1 MASSLHTRHHPPAAP
16 SEYSSGMD
24 PHHHSA
30 NYTRRNAQRE
40 LALAQT
46 SRPPVTEAPRQDNNI
61 MNIRG
66 TLDSSLYQICLSLRR
81 RLAHVPGFH
90 QYLAEM
96 EEEEAEADGA
106 TDPVTSMWNCLRR
119 GYPLMTIYNAFRP
132 HDLLR
137 VDANRLAERQIGKAA
152 TFKFLQACLT
162 DLMIP
167 ANEGFL
173 ITDLYGG
180 DTTGFVKV
188 TKVVNKVLDKLD
200 ERGLLLPSDP
210 RFQDYDEKPGLGSNS
225 THIQHVVKEIVE
237 SERTYVQHLELL
249 QQAKNELEAG
259 GTVPGDSIHD
269 TFLNLN
275 ALLDFQRRF
284 LIRIEQQN
292 SLPESQQ
299 NWGQLFI
306 QYKESFRVYE
316 PFIANQ
322 TRCNETVTREWDKIS
337 ASPHS
342 SNINDLFESQACFHS
357 FCVKPFQRLSKYPL
371 LLKQLRS
378 KCELDPEREADLVE
392 GEAAANSLMQRANE
406 AVAREQRNSAVAD
419 LKVRVE
425 DWKGHDM
432 RQFGELLLYGSFTVV
447 KGEGAK
453 PAEREVCVLFDTFT
467 PQMQCVLRAT
477 VGQIRAIRLHIQS
490 HAQSPSTLGKMA
502 QAGTI
507 DFIASSEARRRRYL
521 KKIAES
527 FGRKPRAP
535 AFGTYSHRPDSH
547 ESSHQGSGLPSPKSP
562 KSPISK
568 RNPFRIIKRSRF
580 WGSRP
585 SLVPCPLTSFN
596 GPLSAGTKMLHVVA
610 EVHKR
615 IPNQAK
621 RSSPLKPIKHIS
633 DPSSLERECIKEEQ
647 LVNPSREQYII
658 YLFEK
663 ILLCCKEVNP
673 NKQRSKMLRNE
684 RSPVNINGK
693 VRLQLKGRI
702 FMQNVTDVL
711 SFVRTGIVNSQTVRA
726 RDLTNSTEK
735 SSYTIQIFW
744 KGDPGVENFIIRFS
758 NENEMNKW
766 RDQIQQQKQLLYDQ
780 PRSSGQTGTSDTA
793 FTSMRT
799 QSQPENPYLQTE
811 EVEDEDDSTYTQTM
825 GSSEFAVSRNA
836 SSNSLGNTAAQ
847 NGSRGPPSRLA
858 FAEHGMQPPLS
869 LNTNVPAGADSPGDF
884 PGNSY
889 FSPSADSPSSTRSS
903 SQAAV
908 FSFTRQGTPVNHWS
922 HEDSKHRT
930 APATSVPSSHNGN
943 GPLNAYQMNG
953 RTILRPSLPVMP
965 ANQASHAAQ
974 QLAMAQNRMRSAS
987 TPNIHDPTAA
997 STNGAGVRRYA
1008 NGQLQPTIDNV
1019 PVPPIPPHMA
1029 QMRAPLNRS
1038 QTSSPT
1044 NNLPGARSATQSP
1057 MPPHGR
1063 PAHHAEQAIYNQTS
1077 GPRHQGPQADQRAHT
1092 QGGYGPA
1099 PIQILRSPPMP
1110 MHNAP
1115 DNQIPYP
1122 SQLKV
1127 KIWFDPAPSHVTIVV
1142 PIVIKHRSLTDRI
1155 DSKMVKISS
1164 ASISKGTARL
1174 KYKDMEDD
1182 FVTIGSDEDVQLA
1195 IEDWGQ
1201 AHEDNLRDGVV
1212 SDFELHWEEK

>member
-1 MASSLHTRHHPPAAP
+1 MASSLHTRHHPPPTPAD
-16 SEYSSGMD
+16 YSSNMN
-24 PHHHSA
+24 HTA
-30 NYTRRNAQRE
+30 NNLPRRTTQTNAP
-40 LALAQT
+40 LAPASQ
-46 SRPPVTEAPRQDNNI
+46 PPVNDAPKQEGNI

-90 QYLAEM
+90 QFLAEM
-96 EEEEAEADGA
+96 EEEEAEADGV

-119 GYPLMTIYNAFRP
+119 GFPLMTIYNAFRP
-132 HDLLR
+132 HNPLH
-137 VDANRLAERQIGKAA
+137 VDTHRLAERQLGKAG

-167 ANEGFL
+167 ANECFL

-200 ERGLLLPSDP
+200 EKGLLLPSDP
-210 RFQDYDEKPGLGSNS
+210 RCQAYDEAPGHGSKH
-225 THIQHVVKEIVE
+225 TQVQFVIEEIVG

-259 GTVPGDSIHD
+259 GTVPGDSIHNI
-269 TFLNLN
+269 FLNLN

-299 NWGQLFI
+299 NWGQLFV

-322 TRCNETVTREWDKIS
+322 TRCNETVMREWDKIS

-342 SNINDLFESQACFHS
+342 TVINDLFESQYCFTS

-371 LLKQLRS
+371 LLKQLRTS
-378 KCELDPEREADLVE
+378 STLDADREADLVE
-392 GEAAANSLMQRANE
+392 GEAAASSLMQRANE
-406 AVAREQRNSAVAD
+406 AVAREQRNAAVAE

-432 RQFGELLLYGSFTVV
+432 RQFGELLLYGNYTVV

-453 PAEREVCVLFDTFT
+453 PAEREVCVIFDTFT
-467 PQMQCVLRAT
+467 PQMRCLVRAA
-477 VGQIRAIRLHIQS
+477 VGQMRTKRLSLPSRAQGHS
-490 HAQSPSTLGKMA
+490 ASGKMA
-502 QAGTI
+502 QAEKI
-507 DFIASSEARRRRYL
+507 NFITPSEARRKRQQIKL
-521 KKIAES
+521 AGS
-527 FGRKPRAP
+527 FGRKTRALT
-535 AFGTYSHRPDSH
+535 FGTSAKLDSY
-547 ESSHQGSGLPSPKSP
+547 ESSQKGHDLPSPKSP
-562 KSPISK
+562 KSPVFNK
-568 RNPFRIIKRSRF
+568 NPFRILKRPKL
-580 WGSRP
+580 WGSQP
-585 SLVPCPLTSFN
+585 GLLYLPHFFFN
-596 GPLSAGTKMLHVVA
+596 GPLSAGTKMLRA
-610 EVHKR
+610 GSNGYER
-615 IPNQAK
+615 SSNGTK
-621 RSSPLKPIKHIS
+621 RSSPSKSIKHIP
-633 DPSSLERECIKEEQ
+633 DPSDMERECIKEEH

-673 NKQRSKMLRNE
+673 NKQRPKMLRNE
-684 RSPVNINGK
+684 RAPVTINGK

-711 SFVRTGIVNSQTVRA
+711 SFVR
-726 RDLTNSTEK
+726 TEK

-766 RDQIQQQKQLLYDQ
+766 RDQIQQQKQNLSEQ
-780 PRSSGQTGTSDTA
+780 ARSSGQTGTSETV

-799 QSQPENPYLQTE
+799 QSQLENPYLQNE
-811 EVEDEDDSTYTQTM
+811 DVEDEDDSTYTPTV
-825 GSSEFAVSRNA
+825 GTSEFAVSRNA
-836 SSNSLGNTAAQ
+836 SSNSLRNTAAQ

-858 FAEHGMQPPLS
+858 FTDNGMQPPLS

-889 FSPSADSPSSTRSS
+889 FSPSAESPSSTRSS
-903 SQAAV
+903 SQAGIY
-908 FSFTRQGTPVNHWS
+908 SFPHQGTPVNPWS

-930 APATSVPSSHNGN
+930 APAASGSSLRDGS

-953 RTILRPSLPVMP
+953 RTVLRPSLPVMP

-974 QLAMAQNRMRSAS
+974 QLAIAQSRMRSAS
-987 TPNIHDPTAA
+987 TPNIHDPAA
-997 STNGAGVRRYA
+997 ANATGAGARRYA
-1008 NGQLQPTIDNV
+1008 NGQVQPTIDNV
-1019 PVPPIPPHMA
+1019 PVPPIPSHMA
-1029 QMRAPLNRS
+1029 QMRAPLSRS

-1044 NNLPGARSATQSP
+1044 NLMPGARSATQSP

-1063 PAHHAEQAIYNQTS
+1063 PGHHAEQAIYNPSSSTQ
-1077 GPRHQGPQADQRAHT
+1077 RHPGAQADQRSYN

-1099 PIQILRSPPMP
+1099 PIQVLRSPPMP
-1110 MHNAP
+1110 MHTASE
-1115 DNQIPYP
+1115 DEIPYP

-1142 PIVIKHRSLTDRI
+1142 PIVIKHRSLIDRI

-1174 KYKDMEDD
+1174 KYKDMEEDY
-1182 FVTIGSDEDVQLA
+1182 VTIGSDEDVQLA
-1195 IEDWGQ
+1195 IEDWGV
-1201 AHEDNLRDGVV
+1201 AHKETLCEGVV
-1212 SDFELHWEEK
+1212 SDFELHWEEKQT